1 MNCREAGSGGGGGG
15 RLGMK
20 SFGTIIQMIDLSNS

>member
-1 MNCREAGSGGGGGG
+1 MNCREAGSGGR
-15 RLGMK
+15 RLGME